1 MKNSCLQDV
10 GHRPTDSLVV
20 VGYTVDVTVLV
31 HGEGDSVQSLGADHT
46 AETAGVV
53 GVSHSL

>member
-1 MKNSCLQDV
+1 M